1 MNTPSTSYDNP
12 LRPENGRWKE
22 NYFKHTDN
30 YEPHMVF
37 GSASINICETWYAPA
52 HLPVLHSKEN
62 PALCRMLPMLMGIS
76 QVIGCLGQQL
86 LMKPQEMYSRTSE
99 DEIWT
104 SLVLPSKRLAGK
116 TI

>member
-37 GSASINICETWYAPA
+37 GSASINICET
-52 HLPVLHSKEN
+52 
-62 PALCRMLPMLMGIS
+62 
-76 QVIGCLGQQL
+76 
-86 LMKPQEMYSRTSE
+86 
-99 DEIWT
+99 
-104 SLVLPSKRLAGK
+104 
-116 TI
+116 